1 MGNKLVACAVDKG
14 ECLADTAGGG
24 ARIYKARRT
33 RRKKKSR
40 SASSELNL
48 DAIAHVSSPEK
59 YVSQNLNN
67 NLGGINDKDAMM
79 EKVLAENRRLTL
91 LMQKM
96 SKGNDSGG
104 RVGGDEENDG
114 RVINSMDYFGDDMD
128 GELNVNDESVDFGSL
143 YSPDGK
149 KSRTSRGHK
158 LFVDQ
163 MLGIS
168 SEYLSKAG
176 HSPKP
181 QYTKHI
187 DRATGRTYY
196 YDPARKVSIWASELH
211 AK

>member
-14 ECLADTAGGG
+14 ECLADTSGPTK
-24 ARIYKARRT
+24 IYRRS
-33 RRKKKSR
+33 RRGRKPKST
-40 SASSELNL
+40 SSELNL
-48 DAIAHVSSPEK
+48 DAVAHVSSPEK

-79 EKVLAENRRLTL
+79 EKVLEENRRLTL

-96 SKGNDSGG
+96 SKENRG
-104 RVGGDEENDG
+104 RVRGDEENDG
-114 RVINSMDYFGDDMD
+114 RVINSMDFFGDDMD
-128 GELNVNDESVDFGSL
+128 GELNVNDESFEFGSL
-143 YSPDGK
+143 HSPAGGHQ

-187 DRATGRTYY
+187 DRATGKTYY
-196 YDPARKVSIWASELH
+196 YDPKRKKSVWASELQTS
-211 AK
+211 K